1 MDLEPKIF
9 PEIFPSG
16 SANRSVETHEGPD
29 ETESLRFAN
38 NIYRE
43 RNAYLSSLEDSASQ
57 NLERKIVLTVV
68 NEFNVLKYMSDK

>member
-1 MDLEPKIF
+1 M
-9 PEIFPSG
+9 
-16 SANRSVETHEGPD
+16 ETHEGPD
-29 ETESLRFAN
+29 ATESLRFAN

-43 RNAYLSSLEDSASQ
+43 RNAYLSSLVFTCLHLSSLKDSASQ